1 MSELTTTTTHRVQ
14 PYTAEDLDARIAEG
28 SVDQNRL
35 AATVQAQA
43 REIDQLRETT
53 TAAAQWINEQIATQQ
68 AGGKKG
74 K

>member
-1 MSELTTTTTHRVQ
+1 MSEPTTTTTHHVK

-35 AATVQAQA
+35 AATIQVQAQELA
-43 REIDQLRETT
+43 QLRETT
-53 TAAAQWINEQIATQQ
+53 TAAATWINEQIAS
-68 AGGKKG
+68 AGAMSKKG